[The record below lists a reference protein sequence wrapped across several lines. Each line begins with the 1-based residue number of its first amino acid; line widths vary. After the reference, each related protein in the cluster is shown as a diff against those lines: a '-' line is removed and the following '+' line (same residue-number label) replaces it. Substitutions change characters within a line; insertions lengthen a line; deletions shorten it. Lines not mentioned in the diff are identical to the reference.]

1 MGKAKMKMLVPLSL
15 LAGAVVVLPV
25 SWGWA
30 QNSTNNPDNMGGT
43 SGSQVANPQRPSG
56 ASNPALTT
64 GTLPR
69 SADSTVPPD
78 KNPNVGGATG
88 HTVVPGSNSSV
99 SGDKKQ
105 TTGQKTGGGP
115 N

>member
-1 MGKAKMKMLVPLSL
+1 MRIPVPLSL
-15 LAGAVVVLPV
+15 VAGAFVLLPL
-25 SWGWA
+25 SLGLA

-69 SADSTVPPD
+69 SADSTIPSD

-88 HTVVPGSNSSV
+88 HTVVPGSNASI

-105 TTGQKTGGGP
+105 TVGKKTGSGP

>member
-1 MGKAKMKMLVPLSL
+1 MKMLVPLSL
-15 LAGAVVVLPV
+15 LSCAIIILPV
-25 SWGWA
+25 SRGLA
-30 QNSTNNPDNMGGT
+30 QNSTNNPDNMAGT

-69 SADSTVPPD
+69 QADSTVPSD

-88 HTVVPGSNSSV
+88 HTIVPGSNSSI

-105 TTGQKTGGGP
+105 TIGKKTGGGP